1 MQSWI
6 WRGILLYEN
15 EQFKV
20 RQPDSQA
27 PLIGGT
33 LSESVFGHT
42 QTSLNRASKLAK
54 LSFSK
59 IALNKFKKFC
69 LNLLGTYMESL
80 FREESLHSNC
90 LKSRFICTFLF
101 LKIVFSFCSLQLL
114 NFQCKNSS
122 SFLISSK
129 CFGRS
134 TLFSLV
140 GPTKSG

>member
-42 QTSLNRASKLAK
+42 
-54 LSFSK
+54 
-59 IALNKFKKFC
+59 
-69 LNLLGTYMESL
+69 NL
-80 FREESLHSNC
+80 
-90 LKSRFICTFLF
+90 
-101 LKIVFSFCSLQLL
+101 
-114 NFQCKNSS
+114 
-122 SFLISSK
+122 
-129 CFGRS
+129 
-134 TLFSLV
+134 
-140 GPTKSG
+140 TKSSVKTGEIKLL